1 MKKIV
6 FCLFISVF
14 FFVSLCSCSNMTY
27 KYDNKPQIYD
37 EYYED
42 IERTIVDKY
51 GDYIYLT
58 SSLSEKEFVFTLI
71 LKGKYVQDKKTFWA
85 TPDYKIM
92 EDARVMIN
100 VYLDTNPNCQLNSV
114 IDSRTLSLDMVVW
127 GGDHYE
133 KLFSVKE
140 NNDTKRLVTDYTVD
154 KYMPV
159 LYQMNSYECQSYINA
174 MYDYIAQTGSDIEK
188 IEVLGVGQIDNDE
201 QKEWED
207 EIYSKFPLMTKP
219 N

>member
-6 FCLFISVF
+6 FCLFISVLF
-14 FFVSLCSCSNMTY
+14 IVSLCSCSNMTY

-71 LKGKYVQDKKTFWA
+71 LKGKYVQDKNVFLA
-85 TPDYKIM
+85 TPDYMIM

-100 VYLDTNPNCQLNSV
+100 YYLDSNPDCRLNSD
-114 IDSRTLSLDMVVW
+114 IESRTLILRMIVW

-133 KLFSVKE
+133 KVFSVKT
-140 NNDTKRLVTDYTVD
+140 NINKRLVTDYTID
-154 KYMPV
+154 YYLPV
-159 LYQMNSYECQSYINA
+159 SFQTNPYERQSFRND
-174 MYDYIAQTGSDIEK
+174 MYDYIAQTGSDIEN
-188 IEVLGVGQIDNDE
+188 IEILGAGQIDDDK